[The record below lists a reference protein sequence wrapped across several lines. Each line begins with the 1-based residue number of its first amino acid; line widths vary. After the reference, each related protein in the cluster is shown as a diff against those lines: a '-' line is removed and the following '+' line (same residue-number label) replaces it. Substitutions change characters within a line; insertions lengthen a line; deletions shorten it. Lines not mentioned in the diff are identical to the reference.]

1 MMASPHPGASGSKPS
16 PTLLNLLD
24 DTAFRDAVDAA
35 LERTAHGRPGALL
48 HLDIARASDIQ
59 TACGEDGLAALRD
72 LLFAIVYNQLG
83 PAPPIAARP
92 PGALALLLPDVLPA
106 DAVVLAKRLRGSL
119 DKGTF
124 TWHGH
129 PFRLGAHIGL
139 VELGPDPR
147 QPEAWIRRAQEACA
161 AAQELGGSG
170 IQMMARSDHA
180 WNDLER
186 EREWHKH
193 LTEVI

>member
-1 MMASPHPGASGSKPS
+1 MMASPPLGASGSTPP

-24 DTAFRDAVDAA
+24 DEAFRTAVDAT
-35 LERTAHGRPGALL
+35 LERTARGRPGALL
-48 HLDIARASDIQ
+48 HLDIARACDIQ
-59 TACGEDGLAALRD
+59 AACGDAGLLALRD

-83 PAPPIAARP
+83 PALPIATRP
-92 PGALALLLPDVLPA
+92 PAALVLLLPDVLPA
-106 DAVVLAKRLRGSL
+106 DAVRLAKRLRGSL
-119 DKGTF
+119 DKGIF

-147 QPEAWIRRAQEACA
+147 QPATWIQRACEACT

-180 WNDLER
+180 WTDLER